1 MVPSAVEAAPA
12 ASFQPRNAQTR
23 IGVRSSGRSLSQVSE
38 STLLRLQTA
47 LQRNVNPD
55 SLWWPPMLELR
66 EIDKSYPQGGE
77 MVEVLHGVSLEI
89 GPGRLVAIV
98 GPSGSG
104 KSTLLNLIGTL
115 DTPSAGSL
123 RFDGREVGD
132 LSQKERARFRAANLG
147 FIFQFFN
154 LLPGLSARQNV
165 ELAAAIAE
173 TDRRTARAR
182 AGELLERVGLGE
194 RADAPAR
201 NLSGGQMQRVAIARA
216 LVNEPRLILAD
227 EPTGNLDQQNAHAIL
242 ELLRQQ
248 ADEQRSVAM
257 VTHDHDLAERY
268 ADQIISLVDGR
279 VADLSPVDA
288 NGGGFE
294 LGLGILDGLASL
306 IRR

>member
-1 MVPSAVEAAPA
+1 
-12 ASFQPRNAQTR
+12 
-23 IGVRSSGRSLSQVSE
+23 
-38 STLLRLQTA
+38 
-47 LQRNVNPD
+47 
-55 SLWWPPMLELR
+55 MLELR

-89 GPGRLVAIV
+89 GPGKLVAIV

-115 DTPSAGSL
+115 DVPSGGSL
-123 RFDGREVGD
+123 RFDGREIGS
-132 LSQKERARFRAANLG
+132 LGQKERARFRAANLG

-173 TDRRTARAR
+173 TERSRARAR

>member
-1 MVPSAVEAAPA
+1 MVPAV
-12 ASFQPRNAQTR
+12 
-23 IGVRSSGRSLSQVSE
+23 
-38 STLLRLQTA
+38 
-47 LQRNVNPD
+47 
-55 SLWWPPMLELR
+55 LELHQV
-66 EIDKSYPQGGE
+66 EKSYPQGGE

-89 GPGRLVAIV
+89 EPGKLVAIV

-115 DTPSAGSL
+115 DVPSAGSL
-123 RFDGREVGD
+123 RFDGREVGS
-132 LSQKERARFRAANLG
+132 LSQRERARFRAANLG

-173 TDRRTARAR
+173 VDRAKAKKR

-227 EPTGNLDQQNAHAIL
+227 EPTGNLDRHNAHAIL

-268 ADQIISLVDGR
+268 ADQIVSLVDGR
-279 VADLSPVDA
+279 VADLSCA
-288 NGGGFE
+288 G
-294 LGLGILDGLASL
+294 
-306 IRR
+306 

>member
-1 MVPSAVEAAPA
+1 V
-12 ASFQPRNAQTR
+12 F
-23 IGVRSSGRSLSQVSE
+23 
-38 STLLRLQTA
+38 
-47 LQRNVNPD
+47 
-55 SLWWPPMLELR
+55 ELHQI
-66 EIDKSYPQGGE
+66 EKSYPQGGE

-89 GPGRLVAIV
+89 GPGKLVAIV

-115 DTPSAGSL
+115 DVPSAGSL
-123 RFDGREVGD
+123 RFDGREVGS

-173 TDRRTARAR
+173 TERSKARTR

-227 EPTGNLDQQNAHAIL
+227 EPTGNLDQHNAHAIL

-248 ADEQRSVAM
+248 ADERRSVVM

-279 VADLSPVDA
+279 VADLSHAESAGD
-288 NGGGFE
+288 GFD
-294 LGLGILDGLASL
+294 LGLGLGLLDGLASL

>member
-1 MVPSAVEAAPA
+1 V
-12 ASFQPRNAQTR
+12 
-23 IGVRSSGRSLSQVSE
+23 
-38 STLLRLQTA
+38 
-47 LQRNVNPD
+47 
-55 SLWWPPMLELR
+55 LELR
-66 EIDKSYPQGGE
+66 EIEKSYPQGGE

-89 GPGRLVAIV
+89 EPGKLVAIV

-115 DTPSAGSL
+115 DVPSAGSL
-123 RFDGREVGD
+123 RFDGREIGS
-132 LSQKERARFRAANLG
+132 LGQKERSRFRAANLG

-154 LLPGLSARQNV
+154 LLPGLTARQNV
-165 ELAAAIAE
+165 ELAAAIAGGE
-173 TDRRTARAR
+173 KHRARAR
-182 AGELLERVGLGE
+182 AGDLLDRVGLGE
-194 RADAPAR
+194 KTEAPAR

-227 EPTGNLDQQNAHAIL
+227 EPTGNLDQRNAHGIL

-248 ADEQRSVAM
+248 TDEKRSVVM

-279 VADLSPVDA
+279 VADLDHSRP
-288 NGGGFE
+288 NGDNGQG
-294 LGLGILDGLASL
+294 LIAGLAGLADLAGLGSL